1 MHTKLSVRLLA
12 AALAVC
18 ALLGAISVASAAS
31 IADGSKTAT
40 ISAGENQNYLPTA
53 KGNFLKA
60 AGYTYTTNDGLV
72 GPAYCIDYGLMN
84 TNKVLPIT
92 GKYTSHPATAGV
104 FANGYP
110 QHTLATFLELFLA
123 SNPVLEGLSEDEYMY
138 ATQVAV
144 WASLGQLG
152 VEGTAFTAG
161 RNTIPQPSG
170 DLRQMRVFR
179 AVQLIL
185 FAAQSWTR
193 VYQTGMYIRTEQS
206 RLGGNITIPANM
218 TLDAAAIAGLYGFKV
233 EAIGGK
239 SYYTREYIFAS
250 ATSSYYNDY
259 TLELWADGAPAG
271 TMFTDTS
278 NRELPKSS
286 WHETQTWRLPVSETS
301 TALNDNGSEYSGR
314 AKLCIPTENVPTR
327 GEITVRCAAQIMQ
340 YEIYLAYNDVA
351 SQQSYIIADPS
362 KGSMD
367 AEALLSWGSEMTE
380 LGSLR
385 ISKVGGGGLPLE
397 GAEFTL
403 AGTDGSSRVGRTNA
417 KGMLEWNGLDPKA
430 RYTLTETN
438 PPAGYSAV
446 EPMDITIRAGHIE
459 HVTIKDDAQH
469 TLVVRKIDA
478 QTGYSLRGAVIAFE
492 QIDGSFSTTATTDHA
507 GTIKLNADELP
518 TGSYRV
524 YEKTAPAGY
533 LTSDEAKTI
542 HWDAKRDMTLT
553 FEDVRKPTLII
564 SKRDS
569 RTHYSLDDAV
579 FEVYRDGRRVTT
591 VTSGADGCAYVHD
604 VSAGYYEVKEVTAP
618 RGYIADSTLHGITID
633 PYDPATT
640 DDPMLV
646 IENDP
651 MPSLLIRKYDRGSG
665 NPLAGVSFKV
675 YRDTEPIGTFVTDAR
690 GEILIERTDPGT
702 YTVEELSAPDTHV
715 TVSTPQSIELHAGDT
730 ATLVFFNDLKPGIHI
745 LKVDSETLKPLPNAV
760 FRVESIGGSFGK
772 EFSTDKHGEADLSQL
787 EPGAYLIRETKAP
800 DGYIADDRART
811 VQLVAGKD
819 AEFVFAN
826 SKKPSLVI
834 VKYDPDSGEYL
845 AGASFRIAKI
855 EDGSHYLD
863 RITDTQG
870 RITINDLDPGVYSVS
885 EIAAPAGYIKS
896 EREYHVELFAGE
908 TSELVV
914 PNSAKP
920 SLHIVKLDSITK
932 DPIEGAKFS
941 VIYASNNTF
950 TGEIN
955 DLGSFYTDEHGR
967 IDIPDLTDGWYR
979 ITETEA
985 APGYALAE
993 PASQEIFI
1001 KAGEDKTVTFENRP
1015 LGALVIHKVDAMSG
1029 EPLGGARFRVRYLHG
1044 TSGTGGTVIGEYD
1057 TSANGTAVITG
1068 LAAGTYVV
1076 EEVRAPE
1083 GYAISDAPKTVYLS
1097 GDEQAVVTV
1106 EFADEPDSGLIVLK
1120 LDSDTRKPL
1129 AGAVFEVRSSDG
1141 AFVGTSSGRYTTDAS
1156 GRIHLPNL
1164 PADTYIV
1171 REVQAPR
1178 GYSADGETQT
1188 VLLEHGRTHTLTF
1201 YNTRIPEGGLRVLKL
1216 DEHTGQP
1223 IEGVRFAIYHMDGRA
1238 VGSYRTNRS
1247 GIISLDGLTPGWY
1260 SVVETSAADGYE
1272 LDAAPHDIEVR
1283 AGATATLEVTN
1294 SRTSSIV
1301 IRKVDSTTGVGL
1313 SGATFVLYDGRD
1325 NPIGEYRSDQRGYV
1339 YIDGLEDG
1347 RYSLREIEAP
1357 SGYVIDSERK
1367 TVYVRYGASSEVRW
1381 ENTPIT
1387 GQIQIVK
1394 RSADYCETTGLPA
1407 GSPLEGAVF
1416 EIYGERM
1423 GNLADTVRSGANGL
1437 AVTKQLPLGR
1447 YVVRESTAPNGYLT
1461 SSATLTA
1468 VLEYSGQIVRLEVEN
1483 ESVRTGVE
1491 IVKAGPKEI
1500 VSGQPMRYV
1509 LRSIANTSNVALDS
1523 FYWRDTLPAGVTA
1536 DRLVT
1541 GRYDGSGSYKVLY
1554 RVGDGEYRVLAD
1566 NLSAERSY
1574 TLSLSPA
1581 TLGLAAN
1588 ERITEIMLVFGRVPS
1603 GFHAIETPM
1612 IYCTASKGL
1621 AAGASITN
1629 SADVGGMYG
1638 GKWVQAVSRWTT
1650 TVYGKPEPLPRAG
1663 Y

>member
-12 AALAVC
+12 TALAVC
-18 ALLGAISVASAAS
+18 ALLGAVSVASAAS

-110 QHTLATFLELFLA
+110 QHSLKTFLELFLA
-123 SNPVLEGLSEDEYMY
+123 NNPVLEGLTKDEYMY

-170 DLRQMRVFR
+170 DLQQMRVFR

-233 EAIGGK
+233 ETIDGR
-239 SYYTREYIFAS
+239 SYYTHEYIFAS

-271 TMFTDTS
+271 TMFTDAS

-286 WHETQTWRLPVSETS
+286 WHETPTWRLPVSETS
-301 TALNDNGSEYSGR
+301 TSLNDNGSEYSGR
-314 AKLCIPTENVPTR
+314 AKLCIPTENVPPR

-367 AEALLSWGSEMTE
+367 AETLLSWGSEMTQ

-397 GAEFTL
+397 NAEFTL
-403 AGTDGSSRVGRTNA
+403 AGTDGSSRVGKTNA
-417 KGMLEWNGLDPKA
+417 KGMLEWDRLDPKA

-469 TLVVRKIDA
+469 TLIVRKIDA

-492 QIDGSFSTTATTDHA
+492 QIDGPFRTTATTDHA
-507 GTIKLNADELP
+507 GTITLNADELP

-533 LTSDEAKTI
+533 LASDEIKTI
-542 HWDAKRDMTLT
+542 HWDAKRDMTVT

-564 SKRDS
+564 AKQDA

-618 RGYIADSTLHGITID
+618 RGYIADDTLHGITID

-651 MPSLLIRKYDRGSG
+651 MPSLLIRKCDRSSG

-675 YRDTEPIGTFVTDAR
+675 YRDTEPIGTFVTDTR
-690 GEILIERTDPGT
+690 GEILIERTEPGT

-715 TVSTPQSIELHAGDT
+715 TVSTPQSIELSAGDT

-760 FRVESIGGSFGK
+760 FRVESIGGSFSK

-800 DGYIADDRART
+800 DGYIVDGRART

-819 AEFVFAN
+819 AEFVFTD
-826 SKKPSLVI
+826 SKKP
-834 VKYDPDSGEYL
+834 
-845 AGASFRIAKI
+845 A
-855 EDGSHYLD
+855 
-863 RITDTQG
+863 
-870 RITINDLDPGVYSVS
+870 
-885 EIAAPAGYIKS
+885 
-896 EREYHVELFAGE
+896 
-908 TSELVV
+908 
-914 PNSAKP
+914 
-920 SLHIVKLDSITK
+920 LHIVKLDSITK
-932 DPIEGAKFS
+932 DPIKGAKFS
-941 VIYASNNTF
+941 VVYASNNTF

-955 DLGSFYTDEHGR
+955 DLGGFYTDEYGR
-967 IDIPDLTDGWYR
+967 IDIPDLMDGWYR

-985 APGYALAE
+985 AAGYALAE
-993 PASQEIFI
+993 PASQEVFI

-1015 LGALVIHKVDAMSG
+1015 LGAIVIHKVDAVSG
-1029 EPLGGARFRVRYLHG
+1029 EPLAGARFRVRYLHA

-1076 EEVRAPE
+1076 EEVRAPQ

-1129 AGAVFEVRSSDG
+1129 ADAVFEIRSSDG
-1141 AFVGTSSGRYTTDAS
+1141 AVVGTSDGRYTTDAS

-1171 REVQAPR
+1171 REVRAPR
-1178 GYSADGETQT
+1178 GYSADGEAQT

-1223 IEGVRFAIYHMDGRA
+1223 IEGVRFTIYHMDGRT

-1247 GIISLDGLTPGWY
+1247 GVIYLDGLTPGWY
-1260 SVVETSAADGYE
+1260 SVVETRAADGYE
-1272 LDAAPHDIEVR
+1272 LDAAPHDIEVK
-1283 AGATATLEVTN
+1283 AGVTATLEVAN

-1301 IRKVDSTTGVGL
+1301 IRKVDSTTGAGL

-1347 RYSLREIEAP
+1347 KYSLREIEAP
-1357 SGYVIDSERK
+1357 SGYVADSERK
-1367 TVYVRYGASSEVRW
+1367 TVYVRYGGNSEIWW
-1381 ENTPIT
+1381 ENTPMT

-1394 RSADYCETTGLPA
+1394 HSADYCETTGLPA

-1416 EIYGERM
+1416 EVYDERT

-1437 AVTKQLPLGR
+1437 AVTKQLSLGR

-1461 SSATLTA
+1461 NGATVTA

-1483 ESVRTGVE
+1483 ESVRTGIE
-1491 IVKAGPKEI
+1491 IVKTGAKEI
-1500 VSGQPMRYV
+1500 VSGQPVRYV

-1523 FYWRDTLPAGVTA
+1523 FYWRDALPAGVTA

-1566 NLSAERSY
+1566 NLSRERSY

-1581 TLGLAAN
+1581 TLGLAAD

-1603 GFHAIETPM
+1603 GFHATETPM
-1612 IYCTASKGL
+1612 IYCAASKGL

-1650 TVYGKPEPLPRAG
+1650 AVYGKPEPLPKTG

>member
-12 AALAVC
+12 AALAIC

-84 TNKVLPIT
+84 TNKVLPIK

-123 SNPVLEGLSEDEYMY
+123 SNPVLEGLSENEYMY

-218 TLDAAAIAGLYGFKV
+218 TLEAAAIAGLYGFKV

-239 SYYTREYIFAS
+239 SYYTHEYIFAS

-271 TMFTDTS
+271 TIFTDTS

-327 GEITVRCAAQIMQ
+327 GEINIRCAAQIMQ

-380 LGSLR
+380 VGSLR

-403 AGTDGSSRVGRTNA
+403 AGTDGSSRKGKTNA
-417 KGMLEWNGLDPKA
+417 KGMLEWNGLDPRV
-430 RYTLTETN
+430 RYTLSETN

-469 TLVVRKIDA
+469 TLIVRKIDA

-507 GTIKLNADELP
+507 GTITLNADELP
-518 TGSYRV
+518 IGSYRV

-533 LTSDEAKTI
+533 LASDETKTI

-564 SKRDS
+564 AKRDA
-569 RTHYSLDDAV
+569 RTHYSLEGAV

-604 VSAGYYEVKEVTAP
+604 VSAGYYEVREVTAP
-618 RGYIADSTLHGITID
+618 MGYIADSALHGITID

-651 MPSLLIRKYDRGSG
+651 
-665 NPLAGVSFKV
+665 NPA
-675 YRDTEPIGTFVTDAR
+675 
-690 GEILIERTDPGT
+690 
-702 YTVEELSAPDTHV
+702 
-715 TVSTPQSIELHAGDT
+715 
-730 ATLVFFNDLKPGIHI
+730 
-745 LKVDSETLKPLPNAV
+745 
-760 FRVESIGGSFGK
+760 
-772 EFSTDKHGEADLSQL
+772 
-787 EPGAYLIRETKAP
+787 
-800 DGYIADDRART
+800 
-811 VQLVAGKD
+811 
-819 AEFVFAN
+819 
-826 SKKPSLVI
+826 
-834 VKYDPDSGEYL
+834 
-845 AGASFRIAKI
+845 
-855 EDGSHYLD
+855 
-863 RITDTQG
+863 
-870 RITINDLDPGVYSVS
+870 
-885 EIAAPAGYIKS
+885 
-896 EREYHVELFAGE
+896 
-908 TSELVV
+908 
-914 PNSAKP
+914 
-920 SLHIVKLDSITK
+920 LHIVKLDGITK
-932 DPIEGAKFS
+932 DPIKGAKFR
-941 VIYASNNTF
+941 VVYASSNTF

-967 IDIPDLTDGWYR
+967 IDIPDLKDGWYR
-979 ITETEA
+979 ITETA
-985 APGYALAE
+985 AAAGYALAE
-993 PASQEIFI
+993 PASQEVFI
-1001 KAGEDKTVTFENRP
+1001 KAGEDKIVTFENRP
-1015 LGALVIHKVDAMSG
+1015 LGALVIHKVDAVSG
-1029 EPLGGARFRVRYLHG
+1029 KSLGGARFRLRYLHA

-1076 EEVRAPE
+1076 EEVRAPQ

-1106 EFADEPDSGLIVLK
+1106 EFADEPNSGLIVLK
-1120 LDSDTRKPL
+1120 LDSDMRKPL
-1129 AGAVFEVRSSDG
+1129 SGAVFEIRSADG
-1141 AFVGTSSGRYTTDAS
+1141 AVVGTSGGRYTTDAS

-1178 GYSADGETQT
+1178 GYLADGEAQT
-1188 VLLEHGRTHTLTF
+1188 VLLEHGKTHTLTF

-1223 IEGVRFAIYHMDGRA
+1223 IEGVRFTIYHMDGRT

-1247 GIISLDGLTPGWY
+1247 GVISLDGLTPGWY
-1260 SVVETSAADGYE
+1260 TVVETRAADGYE
-1272 LDAAPHDIEVR
+1272 QDATPHDIEVR
-1283 AGATATLEVTN
+1283 AGATATIEVTN
-1294 SRTSSIV
+1294 RRTSSIV
-1301 IRKVDSTTGVGL
+1301 IRKVDSTTGAGL

-1381 ENTPIT
+1381 ENTPMT

-1394 RSADYCETTGLPA
+1394 RSADYCETTGLSA

-1416 EIYGERM
+1416 EVYAERT
-1423 GNLADTVRSGANGL
+1423 GNLADTVRSGENGL

-1447 YVVRESTAPNGYLT
+1447 YVVREASAPNGYLT
-1461 SSATLTA
+1461 SDATVTA
-1468 VLEYSGQIVRLEVEN
+1468 VLEYSGQIVRLEAEN

-1491 IVKAGPKEI
+1491 IVKTGAKEI

-1603 GFHAIETPM
+1603 GFHATETPM

-1650 TVYGKPEPLPRAG
+1650 AVYGKPEPLPRTG